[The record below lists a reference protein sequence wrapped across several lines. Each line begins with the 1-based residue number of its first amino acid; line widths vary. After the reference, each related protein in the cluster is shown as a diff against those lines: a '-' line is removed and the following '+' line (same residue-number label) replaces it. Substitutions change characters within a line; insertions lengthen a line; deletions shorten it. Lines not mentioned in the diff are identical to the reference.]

1 MTAPKLR
8 AALVVIAC
16 AAAPALWPREALAP
30 APKPATAGATPAWTG
45 TPPLRP
51 ARTVEARYDPKGC
64 RAACERK
71 GFWGAEAQ
79 RMVNACKIGC
89 SLGGAYCQ

>member
-1 MTAPKLR
+1 MTAPKLK

-30 APKPATAGATPAWTG
+30 APEPATAGAAWTG
-45 TPPLRP
+45 TPPLRL

-64 RAACERK
+64 RTACERK

-79 RMVNACKIGC
+79 RMVNACKVGC
-89 SLGGAYCQ
+89 SLGGAYCR

>member
-1 MTAPKLR
+1 MTAPRLR
-8 AALVVIAC
+8 PALVVIAC
-16 AAAPALWPREALAP
+16 AAASALWPREALAP
-30 APKPATAGATPAWTG
+30 APEAATAGAAAAWTG
-45 TPPLRP
+45 APPLRL
-51 ARTVEARYDPKGC
+51 ARAVEARYDPAGC
-64 RAACERK
+64 RTACERK

>member
-16 AAAPALWPREALAP
+16 ATAPALWPREAVAP
-30 APKPATAGATPAWTG
+30 EAATAAAVPAWTG
-45 TPPLRP
+45 TAPLRL